1 MIQKRDDVGA
11 QTTLQ
16 GDELMLLDRR
26 VVSAFLVAAA
36 AAASGCTMPPKPLML
51 KCAMEGEQVDV
62 ISLDLATG
70 RATLLSVAPPLAG
83 TAQATQ
89 TEYDVLFQPGP
100 EGSPRLH
107 IRINRYSFRATREP
121 GRHGAGAAD
130 TTGSHSTG
138 GCERYKGRPL

>member
-1 MIQKRDDVGA
+1 MHLHHRGA
-11 QTTLQ
+11 CAL
-16 GDELMLLDRR
+16 
-26 VVSAFLVAAA
+26 LVAL
-36 AAASGCTMPPKPLML
+36 AASAAGCTLPPKPLMV
-51 KCAMEGEQVDV
+51 KCAMEGGQLDV
-62 ISLDLATG
+62 VSLDLAAG

-121 GRHGAGAAD
+121 GGHGSGAAQA
-130 TTGSHSTG
+130 TGSHATG
-138 GCERYKGRPL
+138 TCERYQGRPL